1 MNSGSLNEYLLRS
14 AAGHAVFL
22 LAFAW
27 FAHGRWGAS
36 AEVYHIDFIGATSGI
51 INRSQAAPRGAP
63 PVDKSRIPL
72 PESAASVKPS
82 PMKDPDDFPA
92 GKVKKPLPRPS
103 LLQNWRDVK
112 DWVKETPGASPT
124 KAALPSSAS
133 AKHAAADA
141 GEGDGGPSIS
151 ADMPNFPYPWY
162 LTTVRSALWDR
173 WAERMPPAGGECR
186 VVFTILRDGGVVDL
200 RAESSSGD
208 GGLDY
213 AALSA
218 VKEASPFPPLP
229 RGFRDPF
236 LKVHVSFR
244 SE

>member
-1 MNSGSLNEYLLRS
+1 MNSASLNQCLLRS
-14 AAGHAVFL
+14 AAGHAAFL

-27 FAHGRWGAS
+27 LARGRWAGAP
-36 AEVYHIDFIGATSGI
+36 EIYTIDFIGATAGI
-51 INRSQAAPRGAP
+51 LNRSLDPAAPRGAP
-63 PVDKSRIPL
+63 PVDKGRSPL
-72 PESAASVKPS
+72 PESASAAKPA
-82 PMKDPDDFPA
+82 PMKDPDAFNL
-92 GKVKKPLPRPS
+92 GKAKRPLPRPS

-112 DWVKETPGASPT
+112 DWMKEAPPARPAKSLPTPAAGATGGGS
-124 KAALPSSAS
+124 
-133 AKHAAADA
+133 
-141 GEGDGGPSIS
+141 DGGPSIS

>member
-1 MNSGSLNEYLLRS
+1 
-14 AAGHAVFL
+14 
-22 LAFAW
+22 
-27 FAHGRWGAS
+27 
-36 AEVYHIDFIGATSGI
+36 
-51 INRSQAAPRGAP
+51 
-63 PVDKSRIPL
+63 
-72 PESAASVKPS
+72 
-82 PMKDPDDFPA
+82 
-92 GKVKKPLPRPS
+92 
-103 LLQNWRDVK
+103 
-112 DWVKETPGASPT
+112 
-124 KAALPSSAS
+124 
-133 AKHAAADA
+133 
-141 GEGDGGPSIS
+141 
-151 ADMPNFPYPWY
+151 MPNFPYPWY